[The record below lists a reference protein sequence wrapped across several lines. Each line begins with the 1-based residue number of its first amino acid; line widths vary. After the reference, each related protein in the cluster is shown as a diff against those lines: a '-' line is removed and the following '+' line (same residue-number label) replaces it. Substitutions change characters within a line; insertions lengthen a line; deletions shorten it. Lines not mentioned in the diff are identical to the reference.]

1 MGLLL
6 GKKKVGLLQ
15 QDGMAIVTFN
25 LGYNSRMRTWEKRR
39 ISTYFARQA
48 ARQGRRLPHP
58 DLVLASLPPL
68 ASAGPAYSLSCFYK
82 VPLIMELRE
91 VDSYFIDS
99 RDSLLKKIM
108 YFLVRRNV
116 LKVYCRADSIIV
128 TSPEIAALA
137 TQLTSPEKEITVL
150 PDELDY
156 ENLFKEFTKILTAVG
171 EEVNPQD

>member
-1 MGLLL
+1 MG
-6 GKKKVGLLQ
+6 
-15 QDGMAIVTFN
+15 
-25 LGYNSRMRTWEKRR
+25 KRR
-39 ISTYFARQA
+39 INLFARQA
-48 ARQGRRLPHP
+48 ARQGRWLPP

-171 EEVNPQD
+171 EEVNHRTDAPRISAAPTRFSGQVDLLTVVRIT

>member
-1 MGLLL
+1 
-6 GKKKVGLLQ
+6 
-15 QDGMAIVTFN
+15 
-25 LGYNSRMRTWEKRR
+25 
-39 ISTYFARQA
+39 
-48 ARQGRRLPHP
+48 
-58 DLVLASLPPL
+58 
-68 ASAGPAYSLSCFYK
+68 
-82 VPLIMELRE
+82 MELRE

-128 TSPEIAALA
+128 NSPEIAALA

-156 ENLFKEFTKILTAVG
+156 ENLFKEFTKILSLIHI
-171 EEVNPQD
+171 